1 MLALTMVLTLWSAHA
16 QSEGAAGILKR
27 LVHDADRLA
36 QALRSKDPLVRDAAD
51 TLQQRGACF

>member
-1 MLALTMVLTLWSAHA
+1 MVLTLWSAHA

-27 LVHDADRLA
+27 LVYDADRLA